1 MSRSPTHDSK
11 LDLVEVTCVTLFF
24 SFNHHSMTF
33 SFTETS
39 FLLKK
44 TKNKTIW
51 LILLAGNMEQQRHA
65 MYREIMWDRIWPF
78 GPTKT
83 LVKSTKQGKSTQFY
97 FFLSL

>member
-1 MSRSPTHDSK
+1 
-11 LDLVEVTCVTLFF
+11 
-24 SFNHHSMTF
+24 MTF

-97 FFLSL
+97 FFYLFNAHLTQI